1 MARTP
6 TIEVKFTGDTRDL
19 QKATG
24 RVEGELKGV
33 GSKVSGFAVG
43 AGAALTTMGAQAI
56 PALVNFGKELFSLGQ
71 SSEIALAKSETVF
84 GESAGTIAK
93 WADGVN
99 ESLGLSDETVIG
111 LAASMGDL
119 LVPLGFTREA
129 AADMA
134 METTE
139 LSGALSAWSQG
150 QYDAEEVSAI
160 LTKAMLGERDGL
172 KALGISISQAEV
184 DEKALALAKLDGRDA
199 VTAQD
204 KALAT
209 QQLILEK
216 STDAQAAWSDGT
228 MDAVKQQNELSA
240 TIADA
245 KEGLAKGLVPVIQ
258 KVVKWI
264 VSDLVPAVRRGVE
277 TFKRYWPQIKAA
289 VLPTMNSI
297 KDIVQTVLQVV
308 SELWRR
314 YGSDIIDKVVGTF
327 TMIKSL
333 IESAMQV
340 IQGII
345 DVVVGIISGD
355 WSRAWDGIKAIF
367 EGVWDA
373 IKAVLSNALDVLK
386 TLLAIAWEGIKRVIS
401 GAWDGIVSAVR
412 GYVST
417 MVGIITKIPS
427 RIWATIDGL
436 WSGIETG
443 ISTAMDWVSDRID
456 DIVSFATG
464 LPGRMVGVFVGMW
477 DGIKEAFRSTLN
489 WIIRKWN
496 DLSFTIPSVSVFGKK
511 LGGTT
516 IGTPN
521 IAYLARGGLAFG
533 PRLSLVGDNLG
544 AANDPEVVA
553 PLSKLAPMLVDA
565 LATSLALGSSRLP
578 TSSSSR
584 SGSTTIIQNIPVGV
598 NPVNVTQANRQY
610 ARTQGPL

>member
-71 SSEIALAKSETVF
+71 SSEIALAKSQTVF
-84 GESAGTIAK
+84 GDSAGTIAK

-129 AADMA
+129 AAEMA

-184 DEKALALAKLDGRDA
+184 DQKALTIANKAGRDA

-216 STDAQAAWSDGT
+216 STDAQAAWTDGT

-258 KVVKWI
+258 NVIRWVVQ
-264 VSDLVPAVRRGVE
+264 DLVPAVRNLVE
-277 TFKRYWPQIKAA
+277 TFKKYWPEIQATVEPIMLKIQETIAG
-289 VLPTMNSI
+289 VLE
-297 KDIVQTVLQVV
+297 VV
-308 SELWRR
+308 RELWDTF
-314 YGSDIIDKVVGTF
+314 GSTIIRSLKEQWNT
-327 TMIKSL
+327 IKYT
-333 IESAMQV
+333 IESALKV
-340 IQGII
+340 IQGLV
-345 DVVVGIISGD
+345 DLVMGILTGD
-355 WSRAWDGIKAIF
+355 WSRAWDGIKSILA
-367 EGVWDA
+367 GVWTM
-373 IKAVLSNALDVLK
+373 IEGIIGTALRTIGQILDL
-386 TLLAIAWEGIKRVIS
+386 AWEGIKIAVSRAWQGIKHLTAVAIFGLIQYFKDLPGRILGAIGDLGSLLYSIGKSVIS
-401 GAWDGIVSAVR
+401 GLLRGMKDAATGMFSWVGGIAGRIKGLKGPAS
-412 GYVST
+412 YD
-417 MVGIITKIPS
+417 KIVLES
-427 RIWATIDGL
+427 NGRLLIDGL
-436 WSGIETG
+436 LNGMKQTMPQLERFAGGIAPQLSAS
-443 ISTAMDWVSDRID
+443 I
-456 DIVSFATG
+456 
-464 LPGRMVGVFVGMW
+464 GV
-477 DGIKEAFRSTLN
+477 
-489 WIIRKWN
+489 
-496 DLSFTIPSVSVFGKK
+496 
-511 LGGTT
+511 
-516 IGTPN
+516 
-521 IAYLARGGLAFG
+521 
-533 PRLSLVGDNLG
+533 
-544 AANDPEVVA
+544 
-553 PLSKLAPMLVDA
+553 
-565 LATSLALGSSRLP
+565 GSSRLP

-584 SGSTTIIQNIPVGV
+584 SSSTTIIQNIPVGV
-598 NPVNVTQANRQY
+598 NPVNVTQAGRQY